1 MLVTV
6 WLDLENYVLKINDD
20 RLYFIWIHLYEMSKE
35 SSYVETDSM
44 FVIASVLNEPRVKA
58 KGAPGNN
65 IKVLN
70 DFLDTLKT
78 FELHVLNV

>member
-1 MLVTV
+1 
-6 WLDLENYVLKINDD
+6 
-20 RLYFIWIHLYEMSKE
+20 MSKE

-65 IKVLN
+65 INVLN